1 MDKEEELNYFRV
13 CYITANII
21 RDGLQSVFKQE
32 WDRVYGWRLGPWQDS
47 IKNGQ
52 DFFNMESPK
61 SRSKNKRFLSV
72 IQNGDTN
79 EWDCSCF
86 FFSILFS
93 DSLGPCLSPAVAV
106 NVDDLRVFRNDV
118 FAHLSQASIPE
129 KDFQV
134 NVKLVLDVFTAL
146 RLDTEKL

>member
-1 MDKEEELNYFRV
+1 MDKEYTLEELNYFRV

-32 WDRVYGWRLGPWQDS
+32 LDRVYGWRLGPWQDS

-93 DSLGPCLSPAVAV
+93 DSLGPCLSPAAG
-106 NVDDLRVFRNDV
+106 
-118 FAHLSQASIPE
+118 P
-129 KDFQV
+129 
-134 NVKLVLDVFTAL
+134 
-146 RLDTEKL
+146 

>member
-1 MDKEEELNYFRV
+1 MDKEYTLEELNYFRV

-52 DFFNMESPK
+52 DFFNMESPN

-86 FFSILFS
+86 FFSILLS
-93 DSLGPCLSPAVAV
+93 DSLGSCLSPAVAQ
-106 NVDDLRVFRNDV
+106 LTWMICEFFETTFLHIFLKLVFRKRT
-118 FAHLSQASIPE
+118 FKSM
-129 KDFQV
+129 
-134 NVKLVLDVFTAL
+134 
-146 RLDTEKL
+146 